1 MTARLE
7 KTNELMERDAETS
20 GYEVPN
26 EKYVIS
32 STNDTK
38 TNNQK
43 SEPNDKTDDA
53 ANVNKEDIEVTVE
66 DSTKKDKDDVP
77 NEPTWVWIALV
88 GM

>member
-1 MTARLE
+1 MTTRLE
-7 KTNELMERDAETS
+7 KTSESIDRDAETS
-20 GYEVPN
+20 GYKVPN

-32 STNDTK
+32 RRNDTK

-53 ANVNKEDIEVTVE
+53 ANVNEGDIEVTGE
-66 DSTKKDKDDVP
+66 DSTNKDKDDVP

>member
-1 MTARLE
+1 MATRLE
-7 KTNELMERDAETS
+7 KTSESIDTDADTS
-20 GYEVPN
+20 GYKVPN

-32 STNDTK
+32 SRNDTK

-43 SEPNDKTDDA
+43 SEPNDKTDDLV
-53 ANVNKEDIEVTVE
+53 NVNEGDIEVTGE